1 MSAPLQRLL
10 AHPVVAILRG
20 VTPDTVLGVAQVLLE
35 AGFRVIEVPLNS
47 PSPLA
52 SIGALAR
59 EFGKD
64 VLVGAGTVLSPAQV
78 DDVVAAGAGL
88 VLSPNCHLPV
98 IAQTLHHGVLAMPG
112 VATPSEAFAA
122 LAGGAQTLKLF
133 PADVLGPASFKGW
146 RAVLPTG
153 TPMCGVGGIGVDN
166 LASFRRASASG
177 VGLGSSL
184 YVPGIDNTPWCRVWA
199 ITGRW
204 QLGESTNPAPAATT
218 SST

>member
-1 MSAPLQRLL
+1 MSAPLQHLL

-20 VTPDTVLGVAQVLLE
+20 VTPDTVLGVAQVLLD

-52 SIGALAR
+52 SIEALAR
-59 EFGKD
+59 EFGAD

-88 VLSPNCHLPV
+88 VLSPNCHAPV
-98 IAQTLHHGVLAMPG
+98 IAQTLRHSVLAMPG

-122 LAGGAQTLKLF
+122 LAAGAQALKLF
-133 PADVLGPASFKGW
+133 PADVLGTASFKGW
-146 RAVLPTG
+146 RAVLPKD
-153 TPMCGVGGIGVDN
+153 TPMFGVGGIDADN
-166 LASFRRASASG
+166 LASFRQAGAAG

-184 YVPGIDNTPWCRVWA
+184 YVPGIGLTELALRA
-199 ITGRW
+199 RQLLAAW
-204 QLGESTNPAPAATT
+204 QMAA
-218 SST
+218 

>member
-1 MSAPLQRLL
+1 MSAPLQHLL

-20 VTPDTVLGVAQVLLE
+20 VTPDTVLGVAQVLLD

-52 SIGALAR
+52 SIEALAR
-59 EFGKD
+59 EFGAD

-88 VLSPNCHLPV
+88 VLSPNCHAPV
-98 IAQTLHHGVLAMPG
+98 IAQTLRHGVLAMPG

-122 LAGGAQTLKLF
+122 LAAGAQTLKLF
-133 PADVLGPASFKGW
+133 PADVLGTASFKGW
-146 RAVLPTG
+146 RAVLPKD
-153 TPMCGVGGIGVDN
+153 TPMFGVGGIDADN
-166 LASFRRASASG
+166 LASFRQAGAAG

-184 YVPGIDNTPWCRVWA
+184 YVPGIGLTELALRA
-199 ITGRW
+199 RQLLAAW
-204 QLGESTNPAPAATT
+204 QMAA
-218 SST
+218 

>member
-1 MSAPLQRLL
+1 MSAPLQHLL

-20 VTPDTVLGVAQVLLE
+20 VTPDTVLGVAQVLLD

-52 SIGALAR
+52 SIEALAR
-59 EFGKD
+59 EFGAD

-88 VLSPNCHLPV
+88 VLSPNCHAPV
-98 IAQTLHHGVLAMPG
+98 IAQTLRHGVLAMPG

-122 LAGGAQTLKLF
+122 LAAGAQTLKLF
-133 PADVLGPASFKGW
+133 PADVLGTASFKGW
-146 RAVLPTG
+146 RAVLPKD
-153 TPMCGVGGIGVDN
+153 TPMFGVGGIDADN
-166 LASFRRASASG
+166 LASFRQAGAAG

-184 YVPGIDNTPWCRVWA
+184 YVPGIGLTELAQRA
-199 ITGRW
+199 RQLLAAW
-204 QLGESTNPAPAATT
+204 QMAA
-218 SST
+218 

>member
-1 MSAPLQRLL
+1 MSAPLQHLL

-20 VTPDTVLGVAQVLLE
+20 VTPDTVLGVAQVLLD

-52 SIGALAR
+52 SIEALAR
-59 EFGKD
+59 EFGAD

-88 VLSPNCHLPV
+88 VLSPNCHAPV
-98 IAQTLHHGVLAMPG
+98 IAQTLRHSVLAMPG

-122 LAGGAQTLKLF
+122 LAAGAQTLKLF
-133 PADVLGPASFKGW
+133 PADVLGTASFKGW
-146 RAVLPTG
+146 RAVLPKD
-153 TPMCGVGGIGVDN
+153 TPMFGVGGIDADN
-166 LASFRRASASG
+166 LASFRQAGAAG

-184 YVPGIDNTPWCRVWA
+184 YVPGIGLTELAQRA
-199 ITGRW
+199 RQLLAAW
-204 QLGESTNPAPAATT
+204 QMAA
-218 SST
+218 

>member
-1 MSAPLQRLL
+1 MSAPLQHLL

-20 VTPDTVLGVAQVLLE
+20 VTPDTVLGVAQVLLD

-52 SIGALAR
+52 SIEALAR
-59 EFGKD
+59 EFGAD

-88 VLSPNCHLPV
+88 VLSPNCHAPV
-98 IAQTLHHGVLAMPG
+98 IAQTLRHSVLAMPG

-122 LAGGAQTLKLF
+122 LAAGAQTLKLF
-133 PADVLGPASFKGW
+133 PADVLGTASFKGW
-146 RAVLPTG
+146 RAVLPKD
-153 TPMCGVGGIGVDN
+153 TPMFGVGGIDADN
-166 LASFRRASASG
+166 LASFRQAGAAG

-184 YVPGIDNTPWCRVWA
+184 YVPGIGLTELALRA
-199 ITGRW
+199 RQLLAAW
-204 QLGESTNPAPAATT
+204 QMAA
-218 SST
+218 

>member
-1 MSAPLQRLL
+1 MSAPLQHLL

-20 VTPDTVLGVAQVLLE
+20 VTPDTVLGVAQVLLD

-52 SIGALAR
+52 SIEALAR
-59 EFGKD
+59 EFGAD

-88 VLSPNCHLPV
+88 VLSPNCHAPV
-98 IAQTLHHGVLAMPG
+98 IAQTLRHGVLAMPG

-122 LAGGAQTLKLF
+122 LAAGAQTLKLF
-133 PADVLGPASFKGW
+133 PADVLGTASFKGW
-146 RAVLPTG
+146 RAVLPKD
-153 TPMCGVGGIGVDN
+153 TPMFGVGGIDADN
-166 LASFRRASASG
+166 LASFRQAGAAG

-184 YVPGIDNTPWCRVWA
+184 YVPSIGLAELAQRA
-199 ITGRW
+199 RQLLAAW
-204 QLGESTNPAPAATT
+204 QMAA
-218 SST
+218 

>member
-1 MSAPLQRLL
+1 MSAPLQHLL

-20 VTPDTVLGVAQVLLE
+20 VTPDTVLGVAQVLLD

-52 SIGALAR
+52 SIEALAR
-59 EFGKD
+59 EFGAD

-88 VLSPNCHLPV
+88 VLSPNCHAEV
-98 IAQTLHHGVLAMPG
+98 IAQTLRHGVLAMPG

-122 LAGGAQTLKLF
+122 LAAGAQTLKLF
-133 PADVLGPASFKGW
+133 PADVLGTASFKGW
-146 RAVLPTG
+146 RAVLPKD
-153 TPMCGVGGIGVDN
+153 TPMFGVGGIDADN
-166 LASFRRASASG
+166 LASFRRAGAAG

-184 YVPGIDNTPWCRVWA
+184 YVPGISLDELAQRA
-199 ITGRW
+199 RQLLAAW
-204 QLGESTNPAPAATT
+204 QMAA
-218 SST
+218 

>member
-1 MSAPLQRLL
+1 MSAPLQHLL

-20 VTPDTVLGVAQVLLE
+20 VTPDTVLGVAQVLLD

-52 SIGALAR
+52 SIEALAR
-59 EFGKD
+59 EFGAD

-88 VLSPNCHLPV
+88 VLSPNCHAPV
-98 IAQTLHHGVLAMPG
+98 IAQTLRHGVLAMPG

-122 LAGGAQTLKLF
+122 LAAGAQTLKLF
-133 PADVLGPASFKGW
+133 PADVLGTASFKGW

-153 TPMCGVGGIGVDN
+153 TPMFGVGGIGVDN
-166 LASFRRASASG
+166 LASFRQAGAAG

-184 YVPGIDNTPWCRVWA
+184 YVPGIGLTELALRARQLLAAWQMAAWA
-199 ITGRW
+199 GD
-204 QLGESTNPAPAATT
+204 A
-218 SST
+218 